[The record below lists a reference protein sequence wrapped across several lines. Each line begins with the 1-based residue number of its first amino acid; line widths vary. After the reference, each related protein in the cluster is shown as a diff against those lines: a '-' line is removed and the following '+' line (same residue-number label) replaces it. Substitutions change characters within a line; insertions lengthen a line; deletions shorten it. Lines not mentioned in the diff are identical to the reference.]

1 MASRKDQKEQLRR
14 EREERESAAKAAAR
28 RRQMIGYAAG
38 LAVVIVAIVIG
49 VVLLAGPENAGGD
62 GKTEGGGDK
71 QVAADVL
78 PKGGTVPEPKSTPL
92 IQAVQAAGCE
102 LRSERAE
109 SRDHSE
115 DIGEKVEYESM
126 PPTSGRHY
134 AIEAQDGA
142 YEKAPD
148 VKELVHAQEHGRI
161 VIWFKKDL
169 PKSARASLKAL
180 YDEDP
185 FQMLLAPDETGSS
198 YEVSATA
205 WNRDPLELGT
215 GRLLGCEKYSP
226 AVFEAIRA
234 FKDEHRSKGPEP
246 IP

>member
-1 MASRKDQKEQLRR
+1 MASRKDQKENLRR
-14 EREERESAAKAAAR
+14 EREEREAASKAAAR

-38 LAVVIVAIVIG
+38 LAVAIVAIVVV
-49 VVLLAGPENAGGD
+49 VVLLAGGSNGGGD
-62 GKTEGGGDK
+62 GKTQGGGDK

-78 PKGGTVPEPKSTPL
+78 PEGGTVPEPQSTPL
-92 IQAVQAAGCE
+92 IEAAQAAGCE
-102 LRSERAE
+102 LRSFRGD

-115 DIGEKVEYESM
+115 DIGEKVEYESK

-134 AIEAQDGA
+134 VIEAQDSA

-148 VKELVHAQEHGRI
+148 VKEIVHAQEHGRV

-169 PKSARASLKAL
+169 PKASRASLKAL

-185 FQMLLAPDETGSS
+185 FQMLLTPDETGSQ

-215 GRLLGCEKYSP
+215 GRLLGCDKFSP
-226 AVFEAIRA
+226 EVFEAIRG
-234 FKDEHRSKGPEP
+234 FKDEHRSNGPEP